1 VSPPPPKKSRSF
13 LARSKNESEE
23 SIVAKLEKFQPPEI
37 EGVDGSVY
45 SLRQLVSLS
54 QIEKNS
60 PIFDMR
66 VPDILGPLRAAKKC
80 LIAPSTLYRW
90 ISTYKNAN
98 TLAPEGNDGTRM
110 RRPSYVVKSKLPILN
125 ERVLE

>member
-1 VSPPPPKKSRSF
+1 M
-13 LARSKNESEE
+13 
-23 SIVAKLEKFQPPEI
+23 
-37 EGVDGSVY
+37 DGSVY
-45 SLRQLVSLS
+45 SLRQLVSLT

-66 VPDILGPLRAAKKC
+66 VPDILRPLRAAKKC
-80 LIAPSTLYRW
+80 LLAPSTLYRW

-98 TLAPEGNDGTRM
+98 TLAPEGNDGTSRM
-110 RRPSYVVKSKLPILN
+110 GRPSYVVKSKLPILN